1 MLAHLKNYVRLKT
14 MPYLMNTIYVHMSMV
29 KHGTWYFKIH
39 LPFANISWS
48 IRIWISCICSHIST
62 SLLFPFFCQ
71 KREIRVSNVDGPWS
85 CDAGLVQKVGSH
97 LWHHQKKNLSLQ
109 PVKAKKLSKILTRQ
123 LNRKQGL
130 GGKIVFSFLRL
141 VKFEDSKQNGD

>member
-1 MLAHLKNYVRLKT
+1 MRYHWLSLIIIDIYHENNLCAYVHGETWNLIFQNSLTLCKYQLKHKNLNKLHLF
-14 MPYLMNTIYVHMSMV
+14 PYLNFFT
-29 KHGTWYFKIH
+29 
-39 LPFANISWS
+39 L
-48 IRIWISCICSHIST
+48 
-62 SLLFPFFCQ
+62 SLFFCQ

-109 PVKAKKLSKILTRQ
+109 PVKTKKLSKILTRQ

-130 GGKIVFSFLRL
+130 GRKIVFSFLWL